1 MKKLYA
7 VFATMIFS
15 LVCFNSF
22 AQQDYS
28 LSGFTE
34 PSQNHYCFGSL
45 VFNHVVL
52 ADSGGT
58 GIPAGALNIHWTL
71 TDGTT
76 GLLNGPATAITPDG
90 KDTLELDTFDIAR
103 PGAYLLTVY
112 LDSADTNKSNDTLR
126 TWIHISM
133 SGVYTVDPLQP
144 STGNNFQTIAAACDT
159 LSDAGVCG
167 PVIIQ
172 IIDGDYT
179 EQAKIDHVY
188 GVSASNYIILRSS
201 SQDSAAVR
209 ITYTPTG
216 ATDNY
221 TLAVN
226 ATSFVTIENLTL
238 ESTGNTSFSRVLTI
252 DSICAYNQYRNLH
265 LIAPAA
271 TTNTNALA
279 IIYSNPGT
287 TTNDSMSV
295 FENNTL
301 RNGAYGMYLYGAS
314 SASCEDSLIIRKN
327 NIINPFVAGIF
338 MYNQSNTIIDSNVVV
353 SNAVTANFSGIYM
366 RYGNGKVQVT
376 RNTIIA
382 NASAGDLL
390 YMRDFNGTA
399 SNPVL
404 IANNY
409 IYQQN
414 NTATLRG
421 IYPYNC
427 NYVDVAFN
435 TVRVQSGSTTAG
447 RAMYLNSSAGY
458 GNIRILNNIFENNGG
473 GYGIEISATSITNN
487 YVSQCDYNNFN
498 VSGSYLG
505 KYGATNC
512 ADIAAWRTAA
522 TAAGFDTHSVEIDP
536 IFAGATSP
544 EFTNAALNNLGLPMA
559 TVTEDI
565 MGTARNLTNP
575 DMGAYEFELLDHD
588 MVILSIDAPL
598 SGCGLGSTETV
609 TATFFNNGS
618 MAESNVVATFSKN
631 GGASWYTPEFL
642 PTIPSGDT
650 LTYTFTHVVDLST
663 PGTYNFQVQ
672 VMPLTDENNANNLD
686 SIYINSVITVN
697 AFPYAE
703 SFESGTGSWNS
714 GGVNNSWQLGE
725 PENTVIDT
733 ASAGL
738 NCWVTNLTGTHNL
751 NELSYVQSPCFDLS
765 SMSDPWLEMDVWY
778 ESEGGWDGA
787 QVQYSTDGGNTWQ
800 TLGAYGD
807 ADWYNDYDVDGIAN
821 NAPGWT
827 GADANG
833 SNGWITMQH
842 SMFALTAYPGIRLRV
857 LFGAGSFNNDEGFAF
872 DNIRISDRGN
882 DVEMIAITAPESNCG
897 LSSNP
902 VAFDAE
908 NNGTVTVTSLPVR
921 ISADGGTT
929 WVNDTI
935 ATNIA
940 SGATVNVTSNQTFD
954 FSTAGP
960 HLIIVKSM
968 LPLDL
973 NTANDSAAI
982 TIISQPMISV
992 FPYTDNAEAVQIWA
1006 TSDTLWTKDTPAGAV
1021 INSAFSGTQ
1030 AYSTCGD
1037 GMYNSSTSGIIE
1049 SPCFDFTNLSVPQVE
1064 FRYFVNA
1071 DTLFDGATF
1080 QYTTDGTNWINIGNA
1095 GDTLNWYNN
1104 ASIRPLAAI
1113 SDSIGWTGEAQTSW
1127 KVARHA
1133 VPTLAGA
1140 SWVKFR
1146 FVFSAWNGGN
1156 DGFAF
1161 DDFSVYEKPVY
1172 DIAMISMDTLY
1183 DACEHGIDSIT
1194 IRMQNTNFANTI
1206 PAGDSIIVALNEGWL
1221 NVVMDTI
1228 VLSSPFLPQQ
1238 IITHTFSEPLDMT
1251 ANPYVYYIEVQ
1262 LYNSHDADTNNNAIT
1277 QTIESF
1283 GYPTVA
1289 LHADTT
1295 MCGSGNILLDAG
1307 AGADTYLWSTG
1318 ATSQTLLVD
1327 TALSGGYGLFEY
1339 FVIVTTNG
1347 CDAVDTVEVTFTDC
1361 TGENEMDENISIYPN
1376 PAQDVLNF
1384 VLAPAYSNAKLIISD
1399 MTGRIV
1405 LQKQLSDEFVGAFN
1419 TSILPEG
1426 VYLLQINS
1434 TSSNHTQQIVI
1445 QR

>member
-1 MKKLYA
+1 M
-7 VFATMIFS
+7 
-15 LVCFNSF
+15 
-22 AQQDYS
+22 
-28 LSGFTE
+28 
-34 PSQNHYCFGSL
+34 
-45 VFNHVVL
+45 
-52 ADSGGT
+52 
-58 GIPAGALNIHWTL
+58 
-71 TDGTT
+71 
-76 GLLNGPATAITPDG
+76 
-90 KDTLELDTFDIAR
+90 
-103 PGAYLLTVY
+103 
-112 LDSADTNKSNDTLR
+112 
-126 TWIHISM
+126 
-133 SGVYTVDPLQP
+133 
-144 STGNNFQTIAAACDT
+144 
-159 LSDAGVCG
+159 
-167 PVIIQ
+167 
-172 IIDGDYT
+172 
-179 EQAKIDHVY
+179 
-188 GVSASNYIILRSS
+188 
-201 SQDSAAVR
+201 
-209 ITYTPTG
+209 
-216 ATDNY
+216 
-221 TLAVN
+221 
-226 ATSFVTIENLTL
+226 
-238 ESTGNTSFSRVLTI
+238 
-252 DSICAYNQYRNLH
+252 
-265 LIAPAA
+265 
-271 TTNTNALA
+271 
-279 IIYSNPGT
+279 
-287 TTNDSMSV
+287 
-295 FENNTL
+295 
-301 RNGAYGMYLYGAS
+301 
-314 SASCEDSLIIRKN
+314 
-327 NIINPFVAGIF
+327 
-338 MYNQSNTIIDSNVVV
+338 
-353 SNAVTANFSGIYM
+353 
-366 RYGNGKVQVT
+366 
-376 RNTIIA
+376 
-382 NASAGDLL
+382 
-390 YMRDFNGTA
+390 
-399 SNPVL
+399 
-404 IANNY
+404 
-409 IYQQN
+409 
-414 NTATLRG
+414 
-421 IYPYNC
+421 
-427 NYVDVAFN
+427 
-435 TVRVQSGSTTAG
+435 
-447 RAMYLNSSAGY
+447 
-458 GNIRILNNIFENNGG
+458 
-473 GYGIEISATSITNN
+473 
-487 YVSQCDYNNFN
+487 
-498 VSGSYLG
+498 
-505 KYGATNC
+505 
-512 ADIAAWRTAA
+512 
-522 TAAGFDTHSVEIDP
+522 GFDTHSVEIDP
-536 IFAGATSP
+536 LFAGATSP

-598 SGCGLGSTETV
+598 SGCGLGSAETV

-618 MAESNVVATFSKN
+618 MAESNVVATFSIN
-631 GGASWYTPEFL
+631 GGTSWSAPEFL

-650 LTYTFTHVVDLST
+650 LTYTFTHVADLST
-663 PGTYNFQVQ
+663 PGIYNFQVQ
-672 VMPLTDENNANNLD
+672 VIPLTDENNANNLD
-686 SIYINSVITVN
+686 SIYINSVITVS

-714 GGVNNSWQLGE
+714 GGINNSWQLGE

-800 TLGAYGD
+800 TLGNYGD
-807 ADWYNDYDVDGIAN
+807 ANWYNDYDVDGIAN

-842 SMFALTAYPGIRLRV
+842 SMHALTAYPGIRLRI

-882 DVEMIAITAPESNCG
+882 DVEMIAITAPESGCG
-897 LSSNP
+897 LNNNP
-902 VAFDAE
+902 VAFDAK
-908 NNGTVTVTSLPVR
+908 NNGTVAVTSLPVR

-973 NTANDSAAI
+973 NTTNDSAAK
-982 TIISQPMISV
+982 TIISQPLISS
-992 FPYTDNAEAVQIWA
+992 FPYFDNFESGVQTWM
-1006 TSDTLWTKDTPAGAV
+1006 TTDTLWQAGTPSGLV
-1021 INSAFSGTQ
+1021 INNAYSGTTSW
-1030 AYSTCGD
+1030 STCNNGFNPPP
-1037 GMYNSSTSGIIE
+1037 YYSGVE
-1049 SPCFDFTNLSVPQVE
+1049 SPCFDFTNLSMPQVE
-1064 FRYFVNA
+1064 FMYFVNT
-1071 DTLFDGATF
+1071 DISSTGATL
-1080 QYTTDGTNWINIGNA
+1080 QYTTDNVNWINIGNIN
-1095 GDTLNWYNN
+1095 DTLNWYNCN
-1104 ASIRPLAAI
+1104 TVIVPPLGPVA
-1113 SDSIGWTGEAQTSW
+1113 GWGGDTMTNW
-1127 KVARHA
+1127 TLARHA
-1133 VPTLAGA
+1133 IPQLAGE
-1140 SWVKFR
+1140 SNVKFR
-1146 FVFSAWNGGN
+1146 FYFSWPIPIGTKTGN

-1206 PAGDSIIVALNEGWL
+1206 PAGDSIFVALNEGWL

-1251 ANPYVYYIEVQ
+1251 ANPYTYYIEVQ

-1307 AGADTYLWSTG
+1307 AGADAYLWSTG
-1318 ATSQTLLVD
+1318 ATSQTLLID
-1327 TALSGGYGLFEY
+1327 TALSGGYGMFEY
-1339 FVIVTTNG
+1339 SVIVTTNG
-1347 CDAVDTVEVTFTDC
+1347 CEAADTVEVTFTDC

-1376 PAQDVLNF
+1376 PAQDVLNI
-1384 VLAPAYSNAKLIISD
+1384 VLTPAYSNAKLIISD